1 MPNQKLENLLN
12 VSLNATPA
20 ELEQSPL
27 LSSGL
32 STENEFPN
40 PAASLWDII
49 LRYSGS
55 LSEILSTLPG
65 PVRAVPLL
73 GGYAILTLP
82 KAYISLL
89 SVHPLVQFIE
99 QPKQIYY
106 QFTQSQSVSC
116 IPPVTRPPYSLS
128 GDQILVGVVDSGI
141 DLSHP
146 AFLTPDGQTRVLRLW
161 DQTGSNTLPPPVGY
175 LMGSEYTK
183 EEIQQRLD
191 HKLPLPQDISRHGT
205 AVCGIAAGSAL
216 SDGSGFV
223 GVAPKAS
230 LAVVKLAPSA
240 PNSFP
245 RTSELMQGINY
256 LAETAIALQMPM
268 VINISIGNTYGSHDG
283 TSLLESFL
291 DTISNL
297 WKITICIGTGN
308 EGNDSGHTMAS
319 LSSFSAADIDFTVS
333 PYETSLTIQIWKSYY
348 DTLTLRLQSPAG
360 TNISIPAAPGPY
372 RFPMEQTSLLVYYGE
387 PGPYAI
393 SQEIFLQF
401 LPENQYL
408 NSGVWKLI
416 LEGGQITDGTVNL
429 WMNDGS
435 QRNFSTRFLN
445 PIPDTT
451 LTIPSTAAKI
461 IAVGAYDGRQK
472 TYADFSGRG
481 YTRRPVRIKPDLAA
495 PGVEILAPRVGG
507 GVERFTGTSFAC
519 PLVTGSAAL
528 LMEWGIIRGNDPF
541 LFGEKVR
548 AYLQKGARPLSAERE
563 YPNPRLGYG
572 TLCLLNSFPDS
583 L

>member
-1 MPNQKLENLLN
+1 MPDQKLENLLN
-12 VSLNATPA
+12 LSLNATTA

-32 STENEFPN
+32 STENEFPDF
-40 PAASLWDII
+40 AGEAWDII

-55 LSEILSTLPG
+55 LSEILETLPG
-65 PVRAVPLL
+65 PVRSVPLL

-82 KAYISLL
+82 KTYIPLL

-106 QFTQSQSVSC
+106 QFTQSQSASC
-116 IPPVTRPPYSLS
+116 IPPATRPPYSLS
-128 GDQILVGVVDSGI
+128 GAGILVGVVDSGI

-146 AFLTPDGQTRVLRLW
+146 AFLTPTGQTRVLRLW
-161 DQTGSNTLPPPVGY
+161 DQTGSHTLPPPAGY

-183 EEIQQRLD
+183 EEIQQRLNENQ
-191 HKLPLPQDISRHGT
+191 PLPQDFSGHGT
-205 AVCGIAAGSAL
+205 AVCGIAAGSSL
-216 SDGSGFV
+216 SNASGFI
-223 GVAPKAS
+223 GVAPEAS

-256 LAETAIALQMPM
+256 LAETAIVLQMPM

-283 TSLLESFL
+283 TSLLETFL
-291 DTISNL
+291 DAISNL

-308 EGNDSGHTMAS
+308 EGNDNGHTMEM
-319 LSSFSAADIDFTVS
+319 LSPFSSTNIDFSIS
-333 PYETSLTIQIWKSYY
+333 PYETNLTIQLWKSYY
-348 DTLTLRLQSPAG
+348 DTITLQLQSPTG
-360 TNISIPAAPGPY
+360 TTVAIPATSGPY
-372 RFPMEQTSLLVYYGE
+372 RYRLDNTSLLVYYGE

-401 LPENQYL
+401 LPENTYI
-408 NSGVWKLI
+408 NSGVWKLRI
-416 LEGGQITDGTVNL
+416 NSGQITEGTVNL
-429 WMNDGS
+429 WMNDGA
-435 QRNFSTRFLN
+435 QRNFGTRFLN
-445 PIPDTT
+445 PTPDTT
-451 LTIPSTAAKI
+451 LTIPSTASKI
-461 IAVGAYDGRQK
+461 IAVGAYDSRQK

-495 PGVEILAPRVGG
+495 PGVEILGPRVGG
-507 GVERFTGTSFAC
+507 GVDRFTGTSFAC

-528 LMEWGIIRGNDPF
+528 LMEWGIMRGNDPF
-541 LFGEKVR
+541 LFGEKVK
-548 AYLQKGARPLSAERE
+548 AYLQKGARPISAERE

-572 TLCLLNSFPDS
+572 TLCLLNSFPE
-583 L
+583 